1 MALHSIEKFKT
12 GGELPPLV
20 VLVNAIIVQ
29 AVDDY
34 RRSLKV
40 NDVVGMY
47 ECEKSFRSE
56 RFMLMTK
63 LNGEWL
69 INKIREEENYEADKL
84 HDRSEEAVCNLPQ
97 QGT

>member
-1 MALHSIEKFKT
+1 MGLHSIERFKT

-20 VLVNAIIVQ
+20 VLVNAIIAQ
-29 AVDDY
+29 AASDY
-34 RRSLKV
+34 RRSLRV
-40 NDVVGMY
+40 NDVVGMH
-47 ECEKSFRSE
+47 ECEKFFKSE

-69 INKIREEENYEADKL
+69 INKIREEENYETNKL